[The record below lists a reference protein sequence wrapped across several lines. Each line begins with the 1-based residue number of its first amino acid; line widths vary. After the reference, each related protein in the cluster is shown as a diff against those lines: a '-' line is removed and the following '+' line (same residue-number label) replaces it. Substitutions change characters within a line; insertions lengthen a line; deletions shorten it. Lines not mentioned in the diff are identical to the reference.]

1 MRNLFL
7 RALCAALSLTLA
19 LGVARAEEQTVD
31 MTKWITLTVKQG
43 EEIKL
48 SFAASAGDVWVK
60 VTGVED
66 EKIEK
71 APTQLPSL
79 QKYKATG
86 TEITIFGAIDQFVC
100 SNNYELLTAINEYEH
115 TTNEIRLRPKST
127 HDTGREQECKSDE
140 IRLLPQ
146 STISTGRKQE
156 CKSDGIIL
164 RPKSTHDTGRKQE
177 CQADTFLL

>member
-1 MRNLFL
+1 MKQKNLWLVGVLGFL
-7 RALCAALSLTLA
+7 LTICSA
-19 LGVARAEEQTVD
+19 GHARAEEQTVD

-60 VTGVED
+60 VTGVEG

-71 APTQLPSL
+71 APTRLSWVQ

-100 SNNYELLTAINEYEH
+100 SNNYELLTAINVSTN

-127 HDTGREQECKSDE
+127 HDTGREQEC
-140 IRLLPQ
+140 
-146 STISTGRKQE
+146 
-156 CKSDGIIL
+156 
-164 RPKSTHDTGRKQE
+164 
-177 CQADTFLL
+177 